1 MIPQNDPGGPAVKYG
16 DSHFTVEIPES
27 ERPNDATISLY
38 EDGRRHFFQKLKSQG
53 NIYSIPP
60 KGNFFQKQNA
70 EPFKITKNLKSKT
83 LEKQLSKGYILSY
96 LYYDYGTIKY
106 NGLPK
111 SGRFARDIDDKTLF
125 HSFHRQK
132 YNLIYRWTCNM

>member
-1 MIPQNDPGGPAVKYG
+1 MIHQNDPGGPAVKYG

-27 ERPNDATISLY
+27 ERPNDATIYSY
-38 EDGRRHFFQKLKSQG
+38 EDGRRHFFQKLKSHG
-53 NIYSIPP
+53 NMYSIPP